1 MSSELVKEMIQRFLT
16 LPASNLGVSIN
27 RSRSWL

>member
-1 MSSELVKEMIQRFLT
+1 MSSELVKEVIQHFLK
-16 LPASNLGVSIN
+16 LPASNLGVFIN